1 MCWFL
6 PGLVRCFRRDALLQG
21 YQKRLL
27 HTRAGHSAT
36 VWTRYA
42 VLLSETDDDGGDG
55 GGDDD
60 DNEYT
65 NLCLS
70 SLLPALSIHVFLTF
84 HLLLLPSLSHYSLF
98 IITGIDEPGTG
109 AEQLADIILGRKEH
123 TWTLPLP
130 LLNANKDLEPIK
142 GASFCFN
149 YSSPSHSHKNDNNDD
164 DDNANTS
171 SGSLCFRYPN

>member
-6 PGLVRCFRRDALLQG
+6 PGLVRCFRRDALVQS

-27 HTRAGHSAT
+27 HARARHSAT

-42 VLLSETDDDGGDG
+42 VLLSETDDDGDG
-55 GGDDD
+55 GGDDGDGD
-60 DNEYT
+60 DEYA

-70 SLLPALSIHVFLTF
+70 FYSCIPNF
-84 HLLLLPSLSHYSLF
+84 HLLLLPSLSHYTLV

-142 GASFCFN
+142 GAS
-149 YSSPSHSHKNDNNDD
+149 
-164 DDNANTS
+164 
-171 SGSLCFRYPN
+171 L